1 MPRKAMLFRIAG
13 GVLVLLT
20 GVALVAYWISWR
32 SRRTPR
38 AALQGAR
45 GELCGYRFGRG
56 GSRLFL
62 YLHGGPGYNAF
73 DFSAFTAPLLVRAGE
88 VVAFDQRGSGC
99 SPRGRSSREFDL
111 ASQLDDIDRI
121 VQEEARGRPV
131 VLIGHSYGGLLAVE
145 YVVRRRQVSALVL
158 VDAPLNLTDA
168 IRRLVEICRQRV
180 AERGNAEAAEA
191 LGHAVTLRSLD
202 EQVRALTTW
211 APACPGE
218 VLVPPNTHPTEQQVL
233 EMAKRAGYTDDDT
246 VNDGLLFEAAMDSA
260 DRDLRLSPYEL
271 ASVSVPVLEIVGDL
285 DPYFP
290 PGARSELP
298 HARVVRIAG
307 VGHHAYREA
316 PKTFAEEVVRFV
328 EEHVPT
334 R

>member
-1 MPRKAMLFRIAG
+1 MLVF
-13 GVLVLLT
+13 LT
-20 GVALVAYWISWR
+20 GAALALYWVSWR
-32 SRRTPR
+32 SGRTTR
-38 AALQGAR
+38 AALHGAR

-56 GSRLFL
+56 GPRLFL

-73 DFSAFTAPLLVRAGE
+73 DFSAFAAPRLISAGE
-88 VVAFDQRGSGC
+88 VVAFDQRGCGC

-158 VDAPLNLTDA
+158 VDAPLDLTTA
-168 IRRLVEICRQRV
+168 IRRLVEACRQRS
-180 AERGNAEAAEA
+180 AERGNTGAAEA
-191 LGHAVTLRSLD
+191 LGRAVPLRSLR
-202 EQVRALTTW
+202 EQVRALLMW

-218 VLVPPNTHPTEQQVL
+218 LLVPPNAHPTEQEVI
-233 EMAKRAGYTDDDT
+233 EMAKRAGYTDGDT
-246 VNDGLLFEAAMDSA
+246 LNDGLLFEAAMDSA
-260 DRDLRLSPYEL
+260 ERDLRLSPHEL

-290 PGARSELP
+290 AGERSDLP
-298 HARVVRIAG
+298 HANVVRIPG

-328 EEHVPT
+328 EEHVSA